1 MLSSQYRLR
10 LEYICQCISKGE
22 EVELADMIW
31 AEKLSKANTTARE
44 WLRKARREG
53 SNDIKEGSMD
63 DFLNRM
69 DLGEADPTDYRTGFD
84 SVDDI
89 KDWFM
94 RDKPDDWRT
103 RD

>member
-1 MLSSQYRLR
+1 MLSTQYRLR
-10 LEYICQCISKGE
+10 MAAICKDIAAGVEVSLE
-22 EVELADMIW
+22 DMIW

-69 DLGEADPTDYRTGFD
+69 DLGEADPTDYRSGFD
-84 SVDDI
+84 SADDI

-94 RDKPDDWRT
+94 RDKPDDWIT